1 MKRLKTKGMEVER
14 RSRSRERRRRGSG
27 EYQQPQDPRLQV
39 FSSIPHFSSDR
50 KVLLSPNFHRE
61 KAMALIT
68 MAETIATKTTGKQAE
83 ARTIRRS
90 TKVRFRARQSFQVF
104 TP

>member
-39 FSSIPHFSSDR
+39 FSSIPHFRSDR
-50 KVLLSPNFHRE
+50 KVLLSPQPPQ
-61 KAMALIT
+61 
-68 MAETIATKTTGKQAE
+68 GKGDGSYNNGGNYRHQDDGE
-83 ARTIRRS
+83 ASGGEDDKKIN
-90 TKVRFRARQSFQVF
+90 QGEI
-104 TP
+104 